1 MTDPAASDLRG
12 PVWALVPV
20 KQFDLAKGRL
30 AGVLDEQERRTLA
43 RAMLEDV
50 LEALAATEAVERI
63 LVITREPEVAAL
75 AREAGAVTVAET
87 GRGLNA
93 AVRTGAEAALT
104 GEAAGIL
111 VVHGDLPLARASDFT
126 MLLAVHSAAPAVT
139 LAPDDAHDGSNCLA
153 VSPPD
158 LIPFRF
164 GLGSFGAHCA
174 EAEARGVE
182 ARVVERPG
190 LALDVDR
197 LEDLRTVSDAAGA
210 RAGEGRAV
218 AFLRGSGIAS
228 RIAQN
233 A

>member
-1 MTDPAASDLRG
+1 MTGAAPEG
-12 PVWALVPV
+12 PGPIWAVVPV

-30 AGVLDEQERRTLA
+30 ADVLDEAERRTLA

-63 LVITREPEVAAL
+63 LVVTREPEVAAL

-87 GRGLNA
+87 GQGLNA
-93 AVRTGAEAALT
+93 AVRTGAEAALA

-111 VVHGDLPLARASDFT
+111 VVHGDLPLARAADFT
-126 MLLAVHSAAPAVT
+126 MLLALHRTAPAVT
-139 LAPDDAHDGSNCLA
+139 IAPDDVRDGSNCLA

-164 GLGSFGAHCA
+164 GTASFTAHRA
-174 EAEARGVE
+174 EAKARGVE

-197 LEDLRTVSDAAGA
+197 LEDLRATTEAATES
-210 RAGEGRAV
+210 AGGGRAV
-218 AFLRGSGIAS
+218 AFLRASGIAS

-233 A
+233 V